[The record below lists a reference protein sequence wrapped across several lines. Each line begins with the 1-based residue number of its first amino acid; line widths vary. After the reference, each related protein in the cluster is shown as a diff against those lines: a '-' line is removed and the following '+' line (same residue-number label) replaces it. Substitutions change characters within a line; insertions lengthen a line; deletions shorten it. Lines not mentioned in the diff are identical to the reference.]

1 MATQKRVQEI
11 RSLVNDDETLR
22 SWIRRAHKGWIT
34 GSEFVALVHYFIYE
48 PDRKDQSN
56 EKIVE
61 DWIKIVNRGLGKR
74 SVIPYSKHSYM
85 PLTLEELEK
94 IDGDDWFMSVES
106 ADHLVES
113 LNLGAFC
120 VTTIDSLF
128 KEIYP
133 EETKK
138 QTPAK
143 ESQQRKHTTKY
154 LITMEEAIQKFWEN
168 HDPNKP
174 PKKADVVSWLE
185 KRGLS
190 TRLAE
195 SMDTIIRT
203 PEARKGG
210 QKRRTP
216 KIE

>member
-1 MATQKRVQEI
+1 
-11 RSLVNDDETLR
+11 
-22 SWIRRAHKGWIT
+22 
-34 GSEFVALVHYFIYE
+34 
-48 PDRKDQSN
+48 
-56 EKIVE
+56 
-61 DWIKIVNRGLGKR
+61 
-74 SVIPYSKHSYM
+74 M

-94 IDGDDWFMSVES
+94 IDGDGWLMSVES

-113 LNLGAFC
+113 LGLGAFC

-143 ESQQRKHTTKY
+143 ESQQRKHTTEY

-168 HDPNKP
+168 HDPSKP
-174 PKKADVVSWLE
+174 PKKETVVAWLISKAVS
-185 KRGLS
+185 KRI
-190 TRLAE
+190 AE